1 MHVYIHTYTSPFA
14 GPVPITAVPAAA
26 AAADFETGVIRH
38 TSNYGDGMED
48 VGENYGS
55 GITET
60 TAGVA
65 SETAGVLGMRS
76 SVYDDDTIGIV

>member
-1 MHVYIHTYTSPFA
+1 MQLYT
-14 GPVPITAVPAAA
+14 
-26 AAADFETGVIRH
+26 R
-38 TSNYGDGMED
+38 
-48 VGENYGS
+48 ENYGS

-60 TAGVA
+60 TARIAENGA